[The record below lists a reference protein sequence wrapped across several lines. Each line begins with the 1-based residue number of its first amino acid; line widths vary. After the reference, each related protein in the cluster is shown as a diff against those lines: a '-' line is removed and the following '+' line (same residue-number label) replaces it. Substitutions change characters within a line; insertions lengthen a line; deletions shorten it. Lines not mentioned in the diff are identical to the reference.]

1 MGKKK
6 KSAPQGADPQ
16 QQVQYMIDLSRE
28 THARGNLGSAVFQAE
43 EGLKIARQH
52 LGYENITVR
61 ERMNGLLVHEPLC
74 GTMPVLCEFPLL
86 SLHSCLATWMGG

>member
-61 ERMNGLLVHEPLC
+61 EDEWFACTRISVRHLAC
-74 GTMPVLCEFPLL
+74 
-86 SLHSCLATWMGG
+86 SL